1 MGADVLTTQ
10 RRDPPSRTFV
20 ISGKNIKMKTS
31 FRRLLVGLTFA
42 SALQAIAPT
51 IAHAQIEASPLIPA
65 TLPDGFDKG
74 RNVSVTERPRPDYD
88 PLGVNLGGFTLFPK
102 IDTGVGYTSNVYL
115 TDNNKEGDG
124 FVVFNPAARLR
135 SEWNRHQVQLNAAG
149 AFRRFFNNS
158 VRNEDSY
165 NLAALG
171 RLDVGDALTV
181 TGEAQYAQQFE
192 TPITGDVASS
202 LAVLSQ
208 YKRDFL
214 SLRGQYGVGQG
225 RLTLAADRSHFAF
238 DPIRLPSGTVIDQEN
253 RDRTLTRVTAQAEY
267 AFTPSISAYG
277 QLSYGDTDYDTLL
290 LPNVA
295 NRDSDSYR
303 FIAGTNFD
311 LSALVRGTI
320 GAGYAQRNY
329 KSPLYKDVDGLS
341 IEAKVEYFPTE
352 LTTFGLGLRRVI
364 EDSNIGNTNAYFD
377 NRGSLRVDHELL
389 RNLILNAIV
398 EYAQQDFIGSPRK
411 TTFYRGAGGARYL
424 INRLL
429 GLQLQL
435 SYIKRD
441 TTGEDLGQQF
451 NEFRGQLTLVVQR

>member
-1 MGADVLTTQ
+1 MH
-10 RRDPPSRTFV
+10 
-20 ISGKNIKMKTS
+20 INSGNNIKMKTS
-31 FRRLLVGLTFA
+31 LRGLLVGCAATC
-42 SALQAIAPT
+42 ALPTLAPT
-51 IAHAQIEASPLIPA
+51 VAYAQIEASPLIPA

-102 IDTGVGYTSNVYL
+102 IDTGLGYTDNVYL
-115 TDNNKEGDG
+115 TSRNKEGDG
-124 FVVFNPAARLR
+124 FAVFNPSARLR

-158 VRNEDSY
+158 VRNEDAY
-165 NLAALG
+165 NLGALG
-171 RLDVGDALTV
+171 RLDVGDALAI

-192 TPITGDVASS
+192 TPITGDVDSS

-225 RLTLAADRSHFAF
+225 RLTLAADRNHFKF

-277 QLSYGDTDYDTLL
+277 QLSYGDTNYDTELQ
-290 LPNVA
+290 PNVA

-303 FIAGTNFD
+303 VIAGTNFD
-311 LSALVRGTI
+311 LSSLVRGTI
-320 GAGYAQRNY
+320 GVGYAKRDYN
-329 KSPLYKDVDGLS
+329 SPIYKDVDGLS
-341 IEAKVEYFPTE
+341 VEAKVEYFPTE
-352 LTTFGLGLRRVI
+352 LTTFGLSLRRVI
-364 EDSNIGNTNAYFD
+364 EDSNIGNSNAYFD

-389 RNLILNAIV
+389 RNLILNAIA
-398 EYAQQDFIGSPRK
+398 EYAEQDFIGSPRK
-411 TTFYRGAGGARYL
+411 TTFYRGGGGARYF

-451 NEFRGQLTLVVQR
+451 DEFRGQLTLVVQR